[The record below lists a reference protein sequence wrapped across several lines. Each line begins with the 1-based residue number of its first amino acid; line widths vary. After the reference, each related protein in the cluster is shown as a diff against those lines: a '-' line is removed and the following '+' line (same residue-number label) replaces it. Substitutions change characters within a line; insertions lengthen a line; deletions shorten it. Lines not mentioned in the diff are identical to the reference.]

1 VSRLTLVIIGSALA
15 LAACQ
20 TEPGTRFLSSEDSVS
35 FIRPDGWKQHRD
47 RGTLILS
54 LGEEATSP
62 NTIAV
67 RTIAREDGWAEDRT
81 VETVVP
87 ATQTVLRALPG
98 SQVSEPAP
106 ITERGMMSRGGRT
119 DRFGGGQTDHR
130 IGRDVIAVFGVD
142 AVDGP
147 GAAKLTTGEVH
158 QAVAA
163 DVAEAAF
170 RRRRGGGLR

>member
-106 ITERGMMSRGGRT
+106 ITERGMKGASFYVRFEPKGAGRAYE
-119 DRFGGGQTDHR
+119 RQHIVL
-130 IGRDVIAVFGVD
+130 IGRQRVVHVMHTAPEGFLADTSDAFEQVFETIREEG
-142 AVDGP
+142 
-147 GAAKLTTGEVH
+147 
-158 QAVAA
+158 
-163 DVAEAAF
+163 
-170 RRRRGGGLR
+170 